1 MICFRHKS
9 QPFGNDE
16 YCTAK
21 YDFDNCLFF
30 AQLGEDTAGFFT
42 FLQLRCQR
50 RLAFSLQQY
59 NTLFYLIGYSLHF
72 LQQTI
77 IIFCTYAQLFRS
89 KGQGS
94 FINLRHSVQ
103 RAFNLGTAVS
113 TVQILHQVYSALAA
127 QLRTTVTRYYH
138 YVGFDRCTD
147 FLNFRQQSLMVCSAE
162 AQLLGSKAYVSIGYA
177 RQLFNFIF
185 HFGSAVGTA
194 KVLQNIYT
202 LNFIGIRHTAGAI
215 SQALAAY
222 IAVLLMRMADFA
234 ITVSRMTRNVMSVY
248 MSMFVAMVVTATAFV
263 TMCVSVFVLMTVVV
277 TATAF
282 VTMCVSMFF
291 VLVIMSATACVTMCV
306 SVFFVLVSMSAT
318 ALVAVCMGMFV
329 SMLVPMVMSA
339 TACVAVRV
347 CVLVLV
353 AVVMSAAAL
362 VAVCVFMLVLMV
374 VAAATFVAVR
384 VSVLV
389 LVVMSAATFVAV
401 CVSVFFI
408 FMLMIIATAAVIAML
423 MGMLFMV
430 MIVIVSAAASIA
442 MSMLRHMSHSFM
454 IMVLAAVTAGAA
466 FRMLAVI
473 LYTIDMAVDVTK
485 CSYIACT
492 VTDIF
497 QIFLHYISHLSFQ
510 VISLFI

>member
-30 AQLGEDTAGFFT
+30 AQLGEDTAGFFA
-42 FLQLRCQR
+42 FLQLGSQR

-72 LQQTI
+72 LQQTVVI
-77 IIFCTYAQLFRS
+77 LSAYAQLFRS

-113 TVQILHQVYSALAA
+113 AVQILHQIDSALAA

-138 YVGFDRCTD
+138 YVGLNRCAD

-162 AQLLGSKAYVSIGYA
+162 AQLLGSKAYVGIGYA

-215 SQALAAY
+215 SQAFAAY
-222 IAVLLMRMADFA
+222 IAVFLMRMADFA
-234 ITVSRMTRNVMSVY
+234 ITVSRMTGNVMSVC
-248 MSMFVAMVVTATAFV
+248 MSMFMFVSMVMSAAAFV
-263 TMCVSVFVLMTVVV
+263 TMCVSMCVSMFVFVAVVV
-277 TATAF
+277 SATAF
-282 VTMCVSMFF
+282 VTMCVSMF
-291 VLVIMSATACVTMCV
+291 VLVVVSATAFVAVCVSVSVFVLMTMVVSATALIAVCV
-306 SVFFVLVSMSAT
+306 SVFMFVLMVVSAT
-318 ALVAVCMGMFV
+318 ALVAVRV
-329 SMLVPMVMSA
+329 SMSV
-339 TACVAVRV
+339 
-347 CVLVLV
+347 
-353 AVVMSAAAL
+353 
-362 VAVCVFMLVLMV
+362 LVLMV
-374 VAAATFVAVR
+374 VSATACFAVR
-384 VSVLV
+384 
-389 LVVMSAATFVAV
+389 V

-408 FMLMIIATAAVIAML
+408 FMLMIIATAAVIAMF

-430 MIVIVSAAASIA
+430 MIVVVSATACIT
-442 MSMLRHMSHSFM
+442 MSMLRHMSHSFV

-485 CSYIACT
+485 SSYIAGT

-497 QIFLHYISHLSFQ
+497 
-510 VISLFI
+510 